1 MDLGVTVQPTT
12 GALLPGAD
20 RTTAEGPRC
29 ARGGAWPE
37 GSSSPGA
44 KCRPRFPAGKLGA
57 LLSIKNVKLPACKAG
72 VAIPMQ
78 NVAEIRAW
86 RLVDALR
93 VARDLPGP
101 ARCRSPPR
109 GPAGCTVAASFPR
122 RARQP
127 ARPRRGDPDRL
138 GGSEVPRPGS
148 HTVPGSLG
156 RVPPGGGEAAAWPCL
171 WPAVWG
177 VHSTSLLLIFTLG

>member
-37 GSSSPGA
+37 GPSSPGA
-44 KCRPRFPAGKLGA
+44 KCRPRFPAGKVGA
-57 LLSIKNVKLPACKAG
+57 LLTITNVKLPACKAG

-86 RLVDALR
+86 RLADALR

-109 GPAGCTVAASFPR
+109 GPAGCTVAAS
-122 RARQP
+122 
-127 ARPRRGDPDRL
+127 
-138 GGSEVPRPGS
+138 S
-148 HTVPGSLG
+148 
-156 RVPPGGGEAAAWPCL
+156 PGGRGSQRGHVEGTLTVWEGVKCRDPVLTRCPEA
-171 WPAVWG
+171 WG
-177 VHSTSLLLIFTLG
+177 GFVQVEARLPRGRACGPRCGACTAPRCGC